1 MDWSALESKCV
12 KSALEKVLKSK
23 YLLAISPLQEKI
35 LLAKKFARQN
45 NNMEND
51 KISTQLLHMCY
62 VP

>member
-12 KSALEKVLKSK
+12 KSALEKVLKGK
-23 YLLAISPLQEKI
+23 YLLAISLLQEKI
-35 LLAKKFARQN
+35 LLAKKFAHQN

-51 KISTQLLHMCY
+51 KISTQLLPLCY